1 MSESA
6 TEVMRRMLDERGVE
20 WWESNAYDYGD
31 VYTSWES
38 PTFGKVYATENN
50 DGKTLFM
57 SCLNNLDFTPEQ
69 AIAATLGGGEC
80 EVISHYYYDDYDLHE
95 FELSCGHSY
104 TMHDDMPYPFCPI
117 CGKKVKAVKR

>member
-1 MSESA
+1 MSA
-6 TEVMRRMLDERGVE
+6 TEELKPCPFCGGEAEIVGDDYMEWIAECVE
-20 WWESNAYDYGD
+20 CCASSM
-31 VYTSWES
+31 T
-38 PTFGKVYATENN
+38 YATEAEAVEAWN
-50 DGKTLFM
+50 TR
-57 SCLNNLDFTPEQ
+57 TPEQ